1 MNPEKTMSS
10 VLLIL
15 FVLLFPALALWAKEK
30 VPLCA
35 KWSPLIVSYLAGLA
49 IGNMGILPGSAPVLL
64 DAVST
69 GAVAF
74 SIPLLLFSVDI
85 RRWKALSGKSILAF
99 GLAAFS
105 AALVSS
111 AVHFLYGAKAPE
123 SWKVAGMLVGLY
135 TGGTP
140 NLAAI
145 KTALDV
151 DRNIYLAVHTSDMVV
166 SALYLLAVMTVAKP
180 VLSRLLP
187 VANWN
192 TDAGAVD
199 GMGEGFRLA
208 DYFAKPVRRK
218 LLGAQGLAAAIVGVS
233 LGLSML
239 FPADFQTMVVILAI
253 TSLALAASLLPSVR
267 SIPMSFHAGE
277 YILYVFCIAVGAMGD
292 FSLLLSGAPTYFS
305 YVVMVLFGS
314 FILHA
319 LLCALF
325 RIDVDTMLI
334 VSTSAICSPPFVG
347 VVAVSLKARKLIVP
361 GITTGI
367 IGYAVGNYLG
377 IALAQLLRPLGG

>member
-1 MNPEKTMSS
+1 MSS
-10 VLLIL
+10 IILVL
-15 FVLLFPALALWAKEK
+15 FVLLFPALALYAKERF
-30 VPLCA
+30 PLFA
-35 KWSPLIVSYLAGLA
+35 KWSPLITCYVAGLI
-49 IGNMGILPGSAPVLL
+49 IGNLGILPDSATNLL
-64 DAVST
+64 DTVST

-85 RRWKALSGKSILAF
+85 KKWKELSGKAILAF
-99 GLAAFS
+99 VLAALS
-105 AALVSS
+105 VILVSS
-111 AVHFLYGAKAPE
+111 LAHVFFISRAAE

-145 KTALDV
+145 KTALGV
-151 DRNIYLAVHTSDMVV
+151 DRNIYIAVHTSDMVV

-180 VLSRLLP
+180 LFSRFLP
-187 VANWN
+187 VRNWS
-192 TDAGAVD
+192 TDADATD
-199 GMGEGFRLA
+199 GMGSSARLA
-208 DYFAKPVRRK
+208 DYFAKNTRMR
-218 LLGAQGLAAAIVGVS
+218 LLGALGLTLLIVGIS

-239 FPADFQTMVVILAI
+239 FPADQQTMIVVLAI
-253 TSLALAASLLPSVR
+253 TSLALAASLIPAVQA
-267 SIPMSFHAGE
+267 IPMTFQAGE
-277 YILYVFCIAVGAMGD
+277 YILYVFCIAVGAMGN
-292 FSLLLSGAPTYFS
+292 FSLLLSNAPTYLI
-305 YVVMVLFGS
+305 YVAVVLFGS

-325 RIDVDTMLI
+325 KIDVDTMLI

-347 VVAVSLKARKLIVP
+347 VVAVSIKARKLIVP

-377 IALAQLLRPLGG
+377 IFLAQALHTIGG

>member
-1 MNPEKTMSS
+1 MSS
-10 VLLIL
+10 ALLIL
-15 FVLLFPALALWAKEK
+15 FVLLFPALTLYAKERIRRF
-30 VPLCA
+30 A
-35 KWSPLIVSYLAGLA
+35 KWSPLIVCYVAGLA
-49 IGNMGILPGSAPVLL
+49 LGNIGILPESALGLL
-64 DAVST
+64 DTVST
-69 GAVAF
+69 IAVAF

-85 RRWKALSGKSILAF
+85 RKWKELSGKAILAF
-99 GLAAFS
+99 ALAAFS
-105 AALVSS
+105 VGLVAAVT
-111 AVHFLYGAKAPE
+111 HFFFAPKAAE

-151 DRNIYLAVHTSDMVV
+151 DRNVYIAVHTSDMVI

-180 VLSRLLP
+180 LLSRILP
-187 VANWN
+187 KKDWDSGIA
-192 TDAGAVD
+192 AVS
-199 GMGEGFRLA
+199 GVGEEASLSRF
-208 DYFAKPVRRK
+208 FAKGTRTR
-218 LLGAQGLAAAIVGVS
+218 LLAALGITAAIVAAS

-239 FPADFQTMVVILAI
+239 FPADFQTMIVILAI
-253 TSLALAASLLPSVR
+253 TTLSLSASLLPSVR
-267 SIPMSFHAGE
+267 SIPMTFSAGE
-277 YILYVFCIAVGAMGD
+277 YILYIFCIAVGAMGNL
-292 FSLLLSGAPTYFS
+292 STLLTGAPTYFI
-305 YVVMVLFGS
+305 YVAIVLFGS

-319 LLCALF
+319 LLCAIF

-347 VVAVSLKARKLIVP
+347 VVAVAIKARKLIVP

-377 IALAQLLRPLGG
+377 IALAELLHTIGG

>member
-10 VLLIL
+10 VLLIM

-111 AVHFLYGAKAPE
+111 
-123 SWKVAGMLVGLY
+123 VGLY

-180 VLSRLLP
+180 ILSKLLP

-208 DYFAKPVRRK
+208 DYFAKSVRRK
-218 LLGAQGLAAAIVGVS
+218 LLGALGLAAAIVGVS

-292 FSLLLSGAPTYFS
+292 FSLLLSGAPTYFI